1 VGHCYDV
8 GTFNELIVEAERAI
22 RARIDSEADELTGY
36 FVAQGAVLLACLRYW
51 AQIEGRTDA
60 EVQAATETA
69 DKGTLEK
76 AVRNLAESDDPDALM
91 ASRLLQVIAGR
102 PQPHLFET
110 SHCIQGVPVSSV
122 PSCPWS
128 QHRGP
133 APAPSARQPTSRHEM
148 WTSLA
153 T

>member
-1 VGHCYDV
+1 MRHFCTVS
-8 GTFNELIVEAERAI
+8 TFNELIVEAEQAI
-22 RARIDSEADELTGY
+22 RARIDSEANELTGY

-51 AQIEGRTDA
+51 AQIEGKTDA
-60 EVQAATETA
+60 DVQAAIASA
-69 DKGTLEK
+69 DKSALEK
-76 AVRNLAESDDPDALM
+76 AVGDLAESDDADALM